1 MTSAVSNFNFGVP
14 LAVPVY
20 MSVVYC
26 RPALAKPVAHNPN
39 SKS

>member
-1 MTSAVSNFNFGVP
+1 MSSALSVLNFGVP
-14 LAVPVY
+14 LAVPMY

-39 SKS
+39 SKT